1 MNKTLQRYCNF
12 YPFNRKNNFDF
23 KFMYN
28 FNYYLVQKKNII
40 QDILYSLVMI
50 TNIREVILK
59 LKQYQVSLY
68 LIKRKF

>member
-1 MNKTLQRYCNF
+1 
-12 YPFNRKNNFDF
+12 
-23 KFMYN
+23 MYN